1 MIFIE
6 RNVYDCIECFF
17 HVFPAILRSNKCLDM
32 SNTMHI
38 AWKRPHLDTLWYTYV
53 QVFEYIFENICYTYW
68 VVIMDSIPYV
78 QRNLD
83 FIFSRYL
90 WFTCQVILH
99 DYFYRIWEDYLL
111 LSAMHY
117 ATINLIVFK
126 GRKYYS
132 ACVVIFHDTFW
143 PLISVLYFICDT
155 CIWTTFQR
163 KHFLG

>member
-1 MIFIE
+1 MYF
-6 RNVYDCIECFF
+6 
-17 HVFPAILRSNKCLDM
+17 
-32 SNTMHI
+32 
-38 AWKRPHLDTLWYTYV
+38 
-53 QVFEYIFENICYTYW
+53 
-68 VVIMDSIPYV
+68 IPYV

-155 CIWTTFQR
+155 CIWTTFQYKTFFR
-163 KHFLG
+163 VEKLNCWSQIAEYYNKIWICFIKLRTPKLNASKRLF

>member
-1 MIFIE
+1 MFFLQFWGQINALIWVIPCTLLE
-6 RNVYDCIECFF
+6 RDLIWIRCGIRTCKYSSTFSKTC
-17 HVFPAILRSNKCLDM
+17 
-32 SNTMHI
+32 
-38 AWKRPHLDTLWYTYV
+38 YV
-53 QVFEYIFENICYTYW
+53 YW
-68 VVIMDSIPYV
+68 VVIMYFIPYV

-155 CIWTTFQR
+155 CIWTTFQY
-163 KHFLG
+163 KTFLG